1 MTHGILKED
10 NKRYGNSYI
19 FIEELLLSGGIFLIL
34 STIFND
40 LEFLSKILV
49 TAYLLITAPAAVTKL
64 VINTAIGTSGDR
76 YLGSRE
82 DLGSSEARVLGS
94 RSRAPR

>member
-1 MTHGILKED
+1 VTHGILKED

-64 VINTAIGTSGDR
+64 VINTAYKYQISK
-76 YLGSRE
+76 
-82 DLGSSEARVLGS
+82 AI
-94 RSRAPR
+94 PRDERPNIFNNASNKTPAAVS